1 MAGAEHAK
9 RGRAGA
15 HPTSRRAPARVLRA
29 HGGEGGGLNLCPAFG
44 GEVEDVVQLRGE
56 RGGVAGGTSQPVLP
70 SSIVSQA
77 PPWAVA
83 ATILGPESGEELD
96 WTYGL
101 PGARLANA
109 LREWQV
115 TELPGDYYQMLN
127 ASDGDIV
134 TLFKAFGIDVPAK
147 IYTKGDLRELKSS
160 VDPF

>member
-1 MAGAEHAK
+1 M
-9 RGRAGA
+9 
-15 HPTSRRAPARVLRA
+15 
-29 HGGEGGGLNLCPAFG
+29 
-44 GEVEDVVQLRGE
+44 
-56 RGGVAGGTSQPVLP
+56 
-70 SSIVSQA
+70 
-77 PPWAVA
+77 A
-83 ATILGPESGEELD
+83 ATVLGPESGEEPD

-147 IYTKGDLRELKSS
+147 MYTRKRDLRIFNWKLVTMRAALSNRVSPSS
-160 VDPF
+160 FTSMSTLILSAPDIFRKVVLV

>member
-1 MAGAEHAK
+1 MSSSFAASAGAS
-9 RGRAGA
+9 
-15 HPTSRRAPARVLRA
+15 P
-29 HGGEGGGLNLCPAFG
+29 GGM
-44 GEVEDVVQLRGE
+44 
-56 RGGVAGGTSQPVLP
+56 SQPVLP

-83 ATILGPESGEELD
+83 ATILGSESGEELD

-147 IYTKGDLRELKSS
+147 IYTKGDLRELKSAI
-160 VDPF
+160 DPF

>member
-1 MAGAEHAK
+1 M
-9 RGRAGA
+9 
-15 HPTSRRAPARVLRA
+15 
-29 HGGEGGGLNLCPAFG
+29 
-44 GEVEDVVQLRGE
+44 
-56 RGGVAGGTSQPVLP
+56 
-70 SSIVSQA
+70 IVSQA

-147 IYTKGDLRELKSS
+147 IDTKGDLRELKSAI
-160 VDPF
+160 DPF

>member
-1 MAGAEHAK
+1 MSSSFAASAGAS
-9 RGRAGA
+9 
-15 HPTSRRAPARVLRA
+15 P
-29 HGGEGGGLNLCPAFG
+29 GGGM
-44 GEVEDVVQLRGE
+44 
-56 RGGVAGGTSQPVLP
+56 SQPVLP

-77 PPWAVA
+77 PPWTVA
-83 ATILGPESGEELD
+83 ATILGPESGEKLD

-147 IYTKGDLRELKSS
+147 IYTKGDLRELKSAI
-160 VDPF
+160 DPF